1 MRKRILFLLVLF
13 ASLLES
19 FAGAVTKKYVTFLT
33 ENGMLYFVRP
43 MHMPKC
49 DGNETKYGMT
59 FDITYLVGD
68 EDSVS
73 FTTTIVT
80 AKPIKLDSVNIR
92 SEQLNVQEATD
103 LIYCEPYKSCYVNRI
118 RFYLKWEEWK
128 KLYQER
134 QPYMIDFGT
143 QLRYAFKSRQWKK
156 KCEIMNGI
164 IGTIEINKR
173 QK

>member
-1 MRKRILFLLVLF
+1 MRKIILFLIILF

-19 FAGAVTKKYVTFLT
+19 YAGTVTKKYVTFLT

-73 FTTTIVT
+73 VTATIVAT
-80 AKPIKLDSVNIR
+80 KPIKSDSVIIR
-92 SEQLNVQEATD
+92 SEQQDVQKTTE

>member
-1 MRKRILFLLVLF
+1 MRKKILFLIILF
-13 ASLLES
+13 ASLLECY
-19 FAGAVTKKYVTFLT
+19 AGNVTKKYVAFLT
-33 ENGMLYFVRP
+33 ENGMLYFVKP

-49 DGNETKYGMT
+49 NGNETKYGMT

-68 EDSVS
+68 DDSVS
-73 FTTTIVT
+73 VTATIV
-80 AKPIKLDSVNIR
+80 AAMPIKLDSVNIR
-92 SEQLNVQEATD
+92 SKQWDVQKAVD
-103 LIYCEPYKSCYVNRI
+103 QIYCEPYKSCYVSRI

-128 KLYQER
+128 ELYQEQ

-156 KCEIMNGI
+156 KREIMNRI
-164 IGTIEINKR
+164 IGTIEINKI

>member
-92 SEQLNVQEATD
+92 SEQLNVQKATD
-103 LIYCEPYKSCYVNRI
+103 LIYCEPYKRCYVNRI